1 MNGTTRNNPPRAPRL
16 PSLSPDELDESPVAP
31 ACTILLVDDDPEI
44 RSLTRTFLE
53 HTGFRVFT
61 SGDAHRALQIFLTTE
76 QPSTDQRRTQ
86 RIDLLIADQYMPLR
100 SGMELALE
108 LKQIR
113 PELPVLL
120 ISGGILETAH
130 LNQLSQP
137 GWSFLPKPF
146 SLPDLLST
154 VHRILMPASA
164 GALADAE
171 SKSTVGESNTIS

>member
-1 MNGTTRNNPPRAPRL
+1 M
-16 PSLSPDELDESPVAP
+16 SHEDLDEPP
-31 ACTILLVDDDPEI
+31 ATPASTILLVDDDPEI

-61 SGDAHRALQIFLTTE
+61 SGDAHRALQIFHAAE
-76 QPSTDQRRTQ
+76 RPSTDQQRRQ
-86 RIDLLIADQYMPLR
+86 PIDLLIADQYMPLR

-113 PELPVLL
+113 PALPVLL

-130 LNQLSQP
+130 LSQLSQP

-164 GALADAE
+164 AALAEAE
-171 SKSTVGESNTIS
+171 SKSPLANPTQSARL